1 MTLTAISID
10 RLLALMLGLQY
21 RQVVTLR
28 SGMGLG
34 GYRLALQRQVYYH
47 GALQSSY
54 ILQHLCY
61 RGDPVYNSLELLLHE
76 DLSRTWPKP
85 GSGTTPCS
93 SSTTEPRT
101 KCTEY
106 GQIQKDCVHCVVGPD
121 NTGGLLS
128 SICHSGSC
136 GIFLWPSSQ
145 PRMASPTNSYYVEL
159 DPKPNSLLLED
170 KENEKSSE
178 GHDQTIVL
186 FLLLIVVASAT
197 ISVRIYSI

>member
-1 MTLTAISID
+1 M
-10 RLLALMLGLQY
+10 
-21 RQVVTLR
+21 
-28 SGMGLG
+28 
-34 GYRLALQRQVYYH
+34 
-47 GALQSSY
+47 
-54 ILQHLCY
+54 
-61 RGDPVYNSLELLLHE
+61 YNSLELLLHE
-76 DLSRTWPKP
+76 DLSCTWPKP

-136 GIFLWPSSQ
+136 GIFLWTSSQ

-170 KENEKSSE
+170 KGNQVKKAVK
-178 GHDQTIVL
+178 DTIKQL
-186 FLLLIVVASAT
+186 FCFC
-197 ISVRIYSI
+197 Y